1 MWFLDCQPN
10 LIDRRNESLPSV
22 ESVFG
27 FVFVSCV
34 ADEGTEVAHTD
45 TDTWG
50 LADVDIMISYFSYK
64 MRMYQEE
71 KTNSIIYIKIE

>member
-34 ADEGTEVAHTD
+34 ADEGTEVAD
-45 TDTWG
+45 TGTWG